1 MYFADMIKIL
11 SLQVCCFY
19 SLFCQAQPS
28 HSISYT
34 HLLIGTYTGG
44 KSKGIYSFQFNN
56 KTGSTLLIDSS
67 ITADPS
73 YLVPSPNENFVFSVN
88 ELGADQGSGKVS
100 SFTFDKNNGSFKKIN
115 EQPSEGDHPCY
126 AAISSSGN
134 WLLVA
139 NYTGGNFS
147 IFPVKPEGIIGKATS
162 TINHYGSSVN
172 KERQEKP
179 HVHCSIFSPDD
190 SYILTADLGTDKI
203 VIYKFDKATGTASEH
218 AQIATKPGA
227 GPRHI
232 EFHPNGKIIYVTEEM
247 AGFVTAFSI
256 NEGNLTQV
264 QTINA
269 LPENFKGKI
278 SEADIHVSNDG
289 KFLYCSNRG
298 DANLI
303 TIFSIDKTGFLTL
316 VDYQPTLGLTP
327 RNFTI
332 HPSGK
337 FLLVANQDSNEIVIF
352 ERNILNGGLTDT
364 GKRISVGNPV
374 CLKWIR

>member
-1 MYFADMIKIL
+1 MIKIL
-11 SLQVCCFY
+11 LLQVCCFY
-19 SLFCQAQPS
+19 PLFSLAQPS
-28 HSISYT
+28 DSISST

-73 YLVPSPNENFVFSVN
+73 YLVPSLNENFVFTVN

-100 SFTFDKNNGSFKKIN
+100 SFAFNKINGSFKKIN
-115 EQPSEGDHPCY
+115 EQPTEGDHPCY
-126 AAISSSGN
+126 IAISSSGR
-134 WLLVA
+134 WLLAA

-147 IFPVKPEGIIGKATS
+147 IFPVKPDGEIGKATS

-179 HVHCSIFSPDD
+179 HVHCSLFSPDD
-190 SYILTADLGTDKI
+190 RYILTADLGSDKL
-203 VIYKFDKATGTASEH
+203 VIYKFDEATGMTSEH
-218 AQIATKPGA
+218 TQIATKPGA

-232 EFHPNGKIIYVTEEM
+232 EFHPNGKIIYLTEEM
-247 AGFVTAFSI
+247 SGFVTAFLI
-256 NEGNLTQV
+256 KEGNLTQI

-269 LPENFKGKI
+269 LPESYRGNI
-278 SEADIHVSNDG
+278 SEADIHISSDG
-289 KFLYCSNRG
+289 NFLYCSNRG

-303 TIFSIDKTGFLTL
+303 TIFSISKTGFLKL
-316 VDYQPTLGLTP
+316 VDYQPALGLTP

-337 FLLVANQDSNEIVIF
+337 FLLVANQDSNEIVVF
-352 ERNILNGGLTDT
+352 ERNIFDGKLTDT
-364 GKRISVGNPV
+364 GKRISIGNPV